1 MALSF
6 LMFFSF
12 HSHQPCPRYCRGTA
26 SVEQERLKVSS
37 YSNSSV
43 RAAALLRSAWVSQS
57 ISASGGGGGATHFGG
72 IIDAVELHRGRA
84 RMIVDDDHT

>member
-1 MALSF
+1 MASL
-6 LMFFSF
+6 
-12 HSHQPCPRYCRGTA
+12 
-26 SVEQERLKVSS
+26 VQERPKMSS

-43 RAAALLRSAWVSQS
+43 RAAALLRSTQATQS
-57 ISASGGGGGATHFGG
+57 ASASGGGGVATYFDG

>member
-1 MALSF
+1 MASL
-6 LMFFSF
+6 
-12 HSHQPCPRYCRGTA
+12 
-26 SVEQERLKVSS
+26 VQERLKVSS

-43 RAAALLRSAWVSQS
+43 RAAALLRSARVTQSVSTG
-57 ISASGGGGGATHFGG
+57 GGGGGATHFGG

>member
-1 MALSF
+1 MASL
-6 LMFFSF
+6 
-12 HSHQPCPRYCRGTA
+12 
-26 SVEQERLKVSS
+26 VQERPKMSS

-57 ISASGGGGGATHFGG
+57 ISASGGGGGATYFDG

-84 RMIVDDDHT
+84 HMIVDDDHA

>member
-1 MALSF
+1 MASL
-6 LMFFSF
+6 
-12 HSHQPCPRYCRGTA
+12 
-26 SVEQERLKVSS
+26 VQERPKMPS

-57 ISASGGGGGATHFGG
+57 VSASGGGGGGATYFGG

-84 RMIVDDDHT
+84 RMIVDGDHT

>member
-1 MALSF
+1 MAL
-6 LMFFSF
+6 
-12 HSHQPCPRYCRGTA
+12 
-26 SVEQERLKVSS
+26 VEQERLKVSS

-43 RAAALLRSAWVSQS
+43 RAAALLRSAWVTQS
-57 ISASGGGGGATHFGG
+57 ISASGGGGGARHFGG